1 MLARVCAGLSRAAQ
15 GIDDDAATELSRLV
29 EGVHDAVGLLEEDAN
44 EQWMAALVALAER
57 DGVPPLLAGKVV
69 RILNDTQRMD
79 SEEVALRLGR
89 ALTPGVTPAAAAG
102 YIEGFFAGGALV
114 LVHDERLLRVV
125 DGWLSGVPSDSFVEV
140 LPLLR
145 RTFGAFAWPER
156 RAIGER
162 VAKLDSVAAPG
173 RVATELDDERGRAV
187 LPVIAA
193 LLKGGR

>member
-1 MLARVCAGLSRAAQ
+1 V
-15 GIDDDAATELSRLV
+15 IRLL
-29 EGVHDAVGLLEEDAN
+29 HDA
-44 EQWMAALVALAER
+44 
-57 DGVPPLLAGKVV
+57 
-69 RILNDTQRMD
+69 QRLD
-79 SEEVALRLGR
+79 SGEVALRLGR

-125 DGWLSGVPSDSFVEV
+125 DEWLTGVPPASFVEV

-162 VAKLDSVAAPG
+162 AAALDRRGASTRDTDLGV
-173 RVATELDDERGRAV
+173 DDERGRAV
-187 LPVIAA
+187 LPVIGRLLRAQGGAA
-193 LLKGGR
+193 